1 MQSKKKKENM
11 KFEELEEAGV
21 YKWTYEYPDSKIV
34 KICVLLISGTKPFLT
49 VDLVWSVN
57 NNRLESKDLLRGKPD
72 YELEKINL

>member
-1 MQSKKKKENM
+1 M